1 MLIGHGNQAAVLDA
15 QESFLARQRRSG
27 LDWEGLHPSG
37 GAGRADGDVT
47 LILRASIIERTGT
60 VPEAGTLALV
70 LLGMLALMRRMRR
83 VAR

>member
-1 MLIGHGNQAAVLDA
+1 MLRSVGHNA
-15 QESFLARQRRSG
+15 SG
-27 LDWEGLHPSG
+27 YREALQDI
-37 GAGRADGDVT
+37 T

-60 VPEAGTLALV
+60 VPEPGTLALV